1 MWYIAEKSCFCIKT
15 CFLNL
20 HIFFVSL
27 LIKTRYMRKH
37 NTEKIGSIL
46 EYYLKV
52 NGLDKKFEEREV
64 KNIWPE
70 VVGPLFARYTTRIEF
85 ERGVVFVSMSSAMAR
100 NELLMAKSKLVTSY
114 NEKLG
119 KKIVQDVI
127 IR

>member
-1 MWYIAEKSCFCIKT
+1 
-15 CFLNL
+15 
-20 HIFFVSL
+20 
-27 LIKTRYMRKH
+27 MRKH

-100 NELLMAKSKLVTSY
+100 NELLMAKSKLVSSY